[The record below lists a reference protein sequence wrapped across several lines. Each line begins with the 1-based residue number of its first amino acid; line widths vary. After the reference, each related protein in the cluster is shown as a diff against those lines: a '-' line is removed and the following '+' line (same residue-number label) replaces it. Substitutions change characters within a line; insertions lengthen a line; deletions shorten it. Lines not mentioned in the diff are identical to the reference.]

1 MLSQCEE
8 TTIYGSKDLG
18 LEPEKP
24 SQIEQSQD
32 VALAFP
38 SAEGFGQDA
47 TGGRGGKVLFVTNLN
62 DSGTGSFRW
71 AVQQSGARYILF
83 KVSGTIALKSK
94 LVVSNGD
101 VTIAGQSAP
110 GDGICIKDYPVIL
123 DADNII
129 IRFMRFRLGDAAAQQ
144 ADALEAR
151 FHKNIMIDHCSI
163 SWSSDETA
171 TFYQNENT
179 TLQWCIISESL
190 TNSVHEKGSHG
201 YGGIW
206 GGRKA
211 SFHHNL
217 FAHHQSRTPRF
228 GERANEA
235 FALTDL
241 VDMRNNV
248 IYNWGANG
256 CYGGEAMNVNMV
268 NNYYKPGPATPN
280 SKKERII
287 SIDKNLNPE
296 AEVYDIWGK
305 YYIVGNKVEG
315 SQRATDDNWTYGVK
329 NQFHSKYGDITDAV
343 LNTIKISQPHDIFDN
358 VTTHSADE
366 AYQKVL
372 ASCGASYKLDAVDKR
387 ILEEVANRTFTFTG
401 SNGSKNG
408 IIDSQEDVGG
418 FPVLNQTESPLDSS
432 EDGMPDEWKKLKG
445 LDISKDLSTVRQLS
459 TAYDNVEVYLNELV
473 KEIVEKQI

>member
-32 VALAFP
+32 EALAFP
-38 SAEGFGQDA
+38 SAEGFGKDA
-47 TGGRGGKVLFVTNLN
+47 TGGRGGKVLFVSNLN

-110 GDGICIKDYPVIL
+110 GDGICVKDYPVIL

-256 CYGGEAMNVNMV
+256 CYGGEAMNANMV

-280 SKKERII
+280 SKKERIV
-287 SIDKNLNPE
+287 SIDKNVNPE

-305 YYIVGNKVEG
+305 YYIAGNKVEG

-329 NQFHSKYGDITDAV
+329 NQFHSKYGVITDAV
-343 LNTIKISQPHDIFDN
+343 LNTIKITQPHDIFDN

-372 ASCGASYKLDAVDKR
+372 ASCGASYELDAVDKR
-387 ILEEVANRTFTFTG
+387 ILEEVANSTFTFTG

-445 LDISKDLSTVRQLS
+445 LDISKDQSTGRQLS